1 MEIITSFWYRH
12 TFALLK
18 LERVED
24 NKDIGNQTATTEGEI
39 PDMNIS
45 QEMKSTIQQELER
58 IEREEGVLILYAC
71 ESGSRAWG
79 FPSTDS
85 DYDVRFIY
93 IRPVEW
99 YLSIFDKRDVIE
111 RPISDRLDMSGWDLK
126 KALGLFRK
134 SNPPLL
140 EWLESPIKYKETLG
154 IAQQIRSISPL
165 AFSPKSCMHHY
176 LNMAKGNYRMYLQG
190 GDVKIKKYFY
200 VLRPILACDWIQ
212 TYNEMPPMEFELL
225 TDRLLD
231 QGSGLKQEID
241 QLLLRKRSGEE
252 MDVEPKLPIINAFI
266 EEKLHE
272 YDQLAKDKKHQ
283 DTDLDQRLDA
293 LFRDALVEAWGTG
306 GPQSFTV

>member
-1 MEIITSFWYRH
+1 MEIITSFCYRH

-24 NKDIGNQTATTEGEI
+24 NKVIENQTAATEGEI

-45 QEMKSTIQQELER
+45 QEMNSTIQQELER

-126 KALGLFRK
+126 SAGAFRK

-140 EWLESPIKYKETLG
+140 EWLESPSS
-154 IAQQIRSISPL
+154 IRSRLASP
-165 AFSPKSCMHHY
+165 SKSAAY
-176 LNMAKGNYRMYLQG
+176 LR
-190 GDVKIKKYFY
+190 
-200 VLRPILACDWIQ
+200 LRSRLNLAC
-212 TYNEMPPMEFELL
+212 T
-225 TDRLLD
+225 T
-231 QGSGLKQEID
+231 
-241 QLLLRKRSGEE
+241 
-252 MDVEPKLPIINAFI
+252 
-266 EEKLHE
+266 
-272 YDQLAKDKKHQ
+272 
-283 DTDLDQRLDA
+283 T
-293 LFRDALVEAWGTG
+293 
-306 GPQSFTV
+306 